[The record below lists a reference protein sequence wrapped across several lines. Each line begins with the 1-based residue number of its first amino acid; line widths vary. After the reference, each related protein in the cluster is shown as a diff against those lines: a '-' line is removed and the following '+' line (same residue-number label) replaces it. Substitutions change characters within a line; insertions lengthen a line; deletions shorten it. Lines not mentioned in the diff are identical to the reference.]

1 MATQP
6 SNSRRLNVLMLTPYL
21 PYPPISGG
29 RSRTYNLIKWLRQH
43 VTITLVC
50 FGRAEERAFDSTP
63 LRDLCETIVIDRAA
77 SPGTAQAAFLSLTS
91 IHPITKRLYTTPAM
105 RETVA
110 RLLRERSFDVIH
122 VESFY
127 MRQNLPAENRLPIL
141 LAEPAIEYM
150 AWWRHA
156 KVAKPLYQRPAIALE
171 ALKMRVF
178 EPQDWQRANVVGV
191 MSAVDAAEVRRVIPA
206 ATVMLTPN
214 GVDIEYF
221 QPARA
226 QREAAIGLYMGD
238 YKYFPNVDA
247 VQYFVSDIL
256 PLIRAKRPDFT
267 LTLLGKEP
275 PPALTALGDDPWSG
289 VRVMGLV
296 DDTRPHLTGATMFI
310 CPLRSG
316 SGTRFKLLE
325 AMACGLPVVSTTC
338 GAEGLGAAHGEHLL
352 LADTPAEFAA
362 AVLRMVDHPTEAQ
375 RMGEAGRTWVVA
387 QHSWERGA
395 ALVMDAYRTLT
406 ATTSDLR

>member
-1 MATQP
+1 
-6 SNSRRLNVLMLTPYL
+6 MLTPYL
-21 PYPPISGG
+21 PYPPVSGG
-29 RSRTYNLIKWLRQH
+29 RSRTYNLIKWLSQE

-50 FGRAEERAFDSTP
+50 FGRAEERAFDITP
-63 LRDLCETIVIDRAA
+63 LHDLCETIVIDRAA
-77 SPGTAQAAFLSLTS
+77 SPVTAQAALLSLTS
-91 IHPITKRLYTTPAM
+91 IRPITMRLYATATM
-105 RETVA
+105 RETVET
-110 RLLRERSFDVIH
+110 LLRERTFDVIH
-122 VESFY
+122 IESFY
-127 MRQNLPAENRLPIL
+127 MRQNVPAESHVPVL

-156 KVAKPLYQRPAIALE
+156 KVAKPIYQRPAIALE

-178 EPQDWQRANVVGV
+178 EAQEWRRANVIGV
-191 MSAVDAAEVRRVIPA
+191 MSAVDAVEVRRVIPLA
-206 ATVMLTPN
+206 AVMLTPN
-214 GVDIEYF
+214 GVDVEYF
-221 QPARA
+221 RPAPVK
-226 QREAAIGLYMGD
+226 REAAVGLYMGD

-256 PLIRAKRPDFT
+256 PLIRAQRPDFT

-275 PPALTALGDDPWSG
+275 PPALTALGADPGSG

-296 DDTRPHLTGATMFI
+296 DDTRPHLAGATMFV

-352 LADTPAEFAA
+352 LADAPQDFAD
-362 AVLRMVDHPTEAQ
+362 AVLRMVDNPTEAQ
-375 RMGEAGRTWVVA
+375 RMGEAGRAWVVA

-395 ALVMDAYRTLT
+395 GLVMDAYRTLT
-406 ATTSDLR
+406 AGKQAADAPH